1 MLCFAYEFLHFFWCL
16 DKIWSSFGFWNS
28 SSRGC
33 TRLSGA
39 TTGPSGFTG
48 QSGGMHRTVRQWAV
62 PAPSDS
68 PAAPTGLSG
77 ATGQSGVARA
87 AAPFFLELFFPLCF
101 ASTLLFGVFTS
112 GPYSLLADS
121 LQDTPRCGVANEPHV
136 C

>member
-1 MLCFAYEFLHFFWCL
+1 MKSQGLFGALLCLRVSPLFLVFGQDLVKFWVL
-16 DKIWSSFGFWNS
+16 ELKFPGLHQTIRRNHRTFW
-28 SSRGC
+28 
-33 TRLSGA
+33 
-39 TTGPSGFTG
+39 F
-48 QSGGMHRTVRQWAV
+48 HRTVRGR
-62 PAPSDS
+62 APDS

-77 ATGQSGVARA
+77 ATGQSSVARA

-121 LQDTPRCGVANEPHV
+121 LQDTPRCGVANEPRV